1 MHNKLIE
8 LLKEQAA
15 LGNFDLLER
24 VIHGQSFR
32 PLLMSLPEE
41 VKILLYN
48 DFVGEDVFT
57 VCLKDSD
64 YPEGQEADQELQFL
78 DFMEAMAA
86 FTVEVDCLNEGQKVQ
101 LIKST
106 ILSGNP
112 FVFHHSKKGK
122 CAEWGFGGKLG
133 YGWKYRSETNTVGC
147 YPEDLTA
154 LSKEIIENLNEALA
168 SL

>member
-1 MHNKLIE
+1 
-8 LLKEQAA
+8 
-15 LGNFDLLER
+15 
-24 VIHGQSFR
+24 
-32 PLLMSLPEE
+32 MSLPEE

-112 FVFHHSKKGK
+112 FHGWESLEGSEKVLREESKRFIEKTK
-122 CAEWGFGGKLG
+122 AQKFQEAH
-133 YGWKYRSETNTVGC
+133 EA
-147 YPEDLTA
+147 PTA
-154 LSKEIIENLNEALA
+154 FLYNK
-168 SL
+168 